1 MNPAQLHIYA
11 YLGDSG
17 SFTLYEDDGETQD
30 YQNNICAT
38 TRMELDQCAF
48 HIHAAEGK
56 KSLLPTVRTYV
67 LELIGCAAEASEIQV
82 LVNGVRWQATV
93 SKTAQGPTVKL
104 HIDVVP
110 TNAELTVVFGEK
122 NAQPHNETLAD
133 IFDFLNQA
141 EISFALKTRIYR
153 AVESRT
159 NLAMLLS
166 ELCAMELDVDLY
178 NALVE
183 LICALD

>member
-1 MNPAQLHIYA
+1 M
-11 YLGDSG
+11 
-17 SFTLYEDDGETQD
+17 
-30 YQNNICAT
+30 
-38 TRMELDQCAF
+38 
-48 HIHAAEGK
+48 
-56 KSLLPTVRTYV
+56 
-67 LELIGCAAEASEIQV
+67 
-82 LVNGVRWQATV
+82 
-93 SKTAQGPTVKL
+93 
-104 HIDVVP
+104 VP